1 MLPFFLSDDFNNSL
15 AYWVWQGL

>member
-1 MLPFFLSDDFNNSL
+1 MLPFFLSGDFNNSL

>member
-1 MLPFFLSDDFNNSL
+1 MLPFLLSDDFNNSL